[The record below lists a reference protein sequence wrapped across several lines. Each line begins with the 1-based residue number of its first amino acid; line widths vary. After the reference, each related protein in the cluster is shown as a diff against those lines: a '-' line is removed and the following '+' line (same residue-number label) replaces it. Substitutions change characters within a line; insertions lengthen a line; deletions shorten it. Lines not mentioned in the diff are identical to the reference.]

1 MKRVLARAK
10 KNLDRHDE
18 KIAEI
23 KRMREE
29 QEMTMRIPMLQP
41 VRVLKP
47 VRSSS
52 LRQRRRHS
60 ANPA

>member
-1 MKRVLARAK
+1 MAPLSEETIREMKRVLARAK

-29 QEMTMRIPMLQP
+29 QEKRI
-41 VRVLKP
+41 
-47 VRSSS
+47 
-52 LRQRRRHS
+52 LRE
-60 ANPA
+60 NYD